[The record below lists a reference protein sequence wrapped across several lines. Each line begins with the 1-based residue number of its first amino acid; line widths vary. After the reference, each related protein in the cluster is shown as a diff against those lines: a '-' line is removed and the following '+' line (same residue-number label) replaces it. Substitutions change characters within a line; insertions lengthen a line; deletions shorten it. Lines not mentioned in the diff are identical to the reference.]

1 MSKAAFVALAG
12 RPSVGKSTLV
22 NLLCGA
28 KVAIVSAVPQ
38 TTRNA
43 VRGIL
48 TRPEGQLVFVDTPG
62 RHVSEKKF
70 NKKLMDVSDRALDD
84 SELVLYVL
92 DASRSPG
99 QEEEAIAE
107 RLKASVNRTVAAINK
122 CDAAGSDP
130 KSLIAFLE
138 KSLPELPTSRRFEI
152 SCHKKEGIEPLLAC
166 LFEMADE
173 GEAIYPGEYYT
184 DQEVSFRIQE
194 IIREKAILRLREELP
209 HSIYVEVADLE
220 FRETPSAAGNAD
232 PGKKRLWVRAFII
245 TERESQKGM
254 IVGKGGEMIKAI
266 GQAARKELNSIFEW
280 KVDLDLRVK
289 TGKDWRH
296 NDKILRKITGN

>member
-28 KVAIVSAVPQ
+28 KVTIVSAVPQ

-70 NKKLMDVSDRALDD
+70 NKKLMDVSDRVLND
-84 SELVLYVL
+84 SELVIYVL
-92 DASRSPG
+92 DASRYPG
-99 QEEEAIAE
+99 PEEEAVAE
-107 RLKASVNRTVAAINK
+107 RLKGFQDRTVAAINK
-122 CDAAGSDP
+122 CDAAGADP
-130 KSLIAFLE
+130 KGLIAFLE
-138 KSLPELPTSRRFEI
+138 KSLPGLPPSRRFEI
-152 SCHKKEGIEPLLAC
+152 SCHKKEGIQPLLAC

-173 GEAIYPGEYYT
+173 GEALYPGEYYT

-194 IIREKAILRLREELP
+194 IIREKAMLRLREELP

-220 FRETPSAAGNAD
+220 FRETQSTTGNAD

-245 TERESQKGM
+245 TERESQKGI
-254 IVGKGGEMIKAI
+254 IVGKGGEMIKSI

-296 NDKILRKITGN
+296 NDRILKKITGS